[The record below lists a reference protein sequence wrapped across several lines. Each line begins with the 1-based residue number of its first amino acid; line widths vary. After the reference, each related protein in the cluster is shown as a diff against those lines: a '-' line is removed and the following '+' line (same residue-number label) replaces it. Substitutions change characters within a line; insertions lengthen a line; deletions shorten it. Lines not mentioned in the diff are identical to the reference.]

1 MVTFAEPQIGLVVEF
16 VGGLV
21 RLKNPPVLLL
31 VADNDDGCD
40 CGIVGTV
47 GVAGK
52 VVVELDVIGWLLSL
66 PLVV

>member
-1 MVTFAEPQIGLVVEF
+1 M
-16 VGGLV
+16 
-21 RLKNPPVLLL
+21 KNPPVLLL
-31 VADNDDGCD
+31 VAGNDDGCD